1 MYFKYIFKM
10 FYIKIS
16 ILFILIKMVGLNKLL
31 INMLAFKTN
40 YFTMIN
46 LNSINNQ
53 YLKNKNKM
61 F

>member
-31 INMLAFKTN
+31 INMLVFKTN
-40 YFTMIN
+40 YFAMIN
-46 LNSINNQ
+46 LNNINNQ

>member
-16 ILFILIKMVGLNKLL
+16 ILFILIKMVGLNKSS
-31 INMLAFKTN
+31 INIPVFKTN
-40 YFTMIN
+40 YSTMIN
-46 LNSINNQ
+46 LNNVNNQ

>member
-1 MYFKYIFKM
+1 MYLKYIFKM

-31 INMLAFKTN
+31 INMLVFKTN
-40 YFTMIN
+40 YFTMVN
-46 LNSINNQ
+46 LNNVNNQ